1 MLTEVE
7 RWVPLALAIFT
18 VQIVKKLKY
27 IANYIYYSRVRR
39 LKSIKND
46 QKLCFECLIN
56 PIWVYFALESSPE
69 HFDHPGLI
77 FLADTVISRIS
88 RISWISQDI
97 QDISKHSKTMQIQEA
112 TVSMWGKST
121 AIRIPAMIVKK
132 SALRIGQSVQV
143 ENMSDGSIT
152 IRPVVERPKLETLLA
167 GVTRDNMPDEA
178 DISWGKPRGTEAW

>member
-1 MLTEVE
+1 MPTEVE
-7 RWVPLALAIFT
+7 RWVLLALAIFT
-18 VQIVKKLKY
+18 VQIVKKSKY
-27 IANYIYYSRVRR
+27 IANYLYYSRVRR

-46 QKLCFECLIN
+46 QKLCFEGLIN
-56 PIWVYFALESSPE
+56 PIWVYCALESSPE

-77 FLADTVISRIS
+77 FLADTVIS
-88 RISWISQDI
+88 WISQDIQDI

-112 TVSMWGKST
+112 TVSLWGKST

>member
-1 MLTEVE
+1 
-7 RWVPLALAIFT
+7 
-18 VQIVKKLKY
+18 
-27 IANYIYYSRVRR
+27 
-39 LKSIKND
+39 
-46 QKLCFECLIN
+46 
-56 PIWVYFALESSPE
+56 
-69 HFDHPGLI
+69 
-77 FLADTVISRIS
+77 
-88 RISWISQDI
+88 
-97 QDISKHSKTMQIQEA
+97 MQIQEA

>member
-1 MLTEVE
+1 
-7 RWVPLALAIFT
+7 
-18 VQIVKKLKY
+18 
-27 IANYIYYSRVRR
+27 
-39 LKSIKND
+39 
-46 QKLCFECLIN
+46 
-56 PIWVYFALESSPE
+56 
-69 HFDHPGLI
+69 
-77 FLADTVISRIS
+77 
-88 RISWISQDI
+88 
-97 QDISKHSKTMQIQEA
+97 MQIQEA
-112 TVSMWGKST
+112 TVSLWGKST